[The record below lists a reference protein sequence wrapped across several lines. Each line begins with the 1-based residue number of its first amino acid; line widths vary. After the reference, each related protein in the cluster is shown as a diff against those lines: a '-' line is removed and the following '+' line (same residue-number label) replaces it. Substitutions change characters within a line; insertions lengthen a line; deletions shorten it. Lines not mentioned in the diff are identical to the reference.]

1 MAISFGFQLA
11 TQANKRGLYP
21 VVFRITLDR
30 KQKKVRTMYEVEAEI
45 RKSPKTGKNEIISD
59 HWNANPQK
67 PYAHFRK
74 GFTDYAKKNAEL
86 FDMVEKYKDAATEL
100 QKAGNLTLENLVE
113 KIRKS
118 ETSDSFVDYAQKRTD
133 DIRALGN
140 IRNWKK
146 YNGFMNKLKAYLKSK
161 KKKDITFAELT
172 PALLSEFDTFLHQ
185 IPNER
190 QPELL
195 LHQNTIQVVFRV
207 FRAIVNRAI
216 DEDKKMLPQDNPF
229 NVFTCSGIPTTKE
242 KLTDDELDRILGLEL
257 PKDSLIWN
265 CRNYFFF
272 SFYCAGI
279 RAGDLI
285 QLRWCN
291 ITDDGRIRYTMGK
304 NNKPR
309 DIKLI
314 PAALDILKHY
324 RKDDAQPT
332 DYIFPLLD
340 GKAIWSKYVTQEEKN
355 RMPSDMKYNMFT
367 VISAKT
373 ALINKELAIIAK
385 RAGIEKK
392 VSTHVARHTFARKAK
407 DEGMDN
413 LMVKDLLGHSSVSIT
428 ERYMGSFATERT
440 DNAMSE
446 IFKKDEDS
454 KVNDIIKQLQGL
466 SPEKLQMVLAH
477 IQ

>member
-86 FDMVEKYKDAATEL
+86 FDMVEKYKDASTEL

-146 YNGFMNKLKAYLKSK
+146 YNGFMNKLKVYLKSK

-207 FRAIVNRAI
+207 FRAILNKAVS
-216 DEDKKMLPQDNPF
+216 EDKKMLPQDNPF
-229 NVFTCSGIPTTKE
+229 NVFTCSGISTTKE
-242 KLTDDELDRILGLEL
+242 KLTDDELNRMLALDLAEG
-257 PKDSLIWN
+257 SLIWH

-279 RAGDLI
+279 RVGDLI

-291 ITDDGRIRYTMGK
+291 ITNEGRLVYTMGK
-304 NNKPR
+304 TNRPR
-309 DIKLI
+309 DLKLI
-314 PAALDILKHY
+314 PDALDILHHY
-324 RKDDAQPT
+324 KTDDTKPT

-340 GKAIWSKYVTQEEKN
+340 GKATWSKYVTQEEKN
-355 RMPSDMKYNMFT
+355 RMPADMKENLFKA
-367 VISAKT
+367 IGAKT
-373 ALINKELAIIAK
+373 ALINKELALIAK
-385 RAGIEKK
+385 MAGIEKK

-413 LMVKDLLGHSSVSIT
+413 LAVKDMLGHSSVSIT
-428 ERYMGSFATERT
+428 ERYMGSFSTERI
-440 DNAMSE
+440 DNAMRE

-454 KVNDIIKQLQGL
+454 EMNNIIKQLQGL
-466 SPEKLQMVLAH
+466 SPEKLQMVLAQ

>member
-1 MAISFGFQLA
+1 
-11 TQANKRGLYP
+11 
-21 VVFRITLDR
+21 
-30 KQKKVRTMYEVEAEI
+30 
-45 RKSPKTGKNEIISD
+45 
-59 HWNANPQK
+59 
-67 PYAHFRK
+67 
-74 GFTDYAKKNAEL
+74 
-86 FDMVEKYKDAATEL
+86 
-100 QKAGNLTLENLVE
+100 
-113 KIRKS
+113 
-118 ETSDSFVDYAQKRTD
+118 
-133 DIRALGN
+133 
-140 IRNWKK
+140 
-146 YNGFMNKLKAYLKSK
+146 
-161 KKKDITFAELT
+161 
-172 PALLSEFDTFLHQ
+172 
-185 IPNER
+185 
-190 QPELL
+190 
-195 LHQNTIQVVFRV
+195 
-207 FRAIVNRAI
+207 
-216 DEDKKMLPQDNPF
+216 
-229 NVFTCSGIPTTKE
+229 
-242 KLTDDELDRILGLEL
+242 
-257 PKDSLIWN
+257 
-265 CRNYFFF
+265 
-272 SFYCAGI
+272 
-279 RAGDLI
+279 
-285 QLRWCN
+285 
-291 ITDDGRIRYTMGK
+291 MGK